1 MFAFSSNSFNGGNFS
16 PSRGKRF
23 IIPVVKWF
31 NMYTVLRENKDET
44 EILEAVKLDSKKIKA
59 LSDSTRR
66 NILEKLANQPSY
78 PREVAR
84 QLNLEKQKS
93 YYHFD
98 KLEEAGLIEEERTEN
113 VSGGSA
119 KYFKPS
125 SPTYILDLG
134 SEGKKVPWNS
144 QETKTTKFLGNLIN
158 KGLLEGVI
166 VVGSSEQHGPDQVQ
180 AKDGHL
186 AGEVGIKLGNY
197 CKTTNPAV
205 KLDTEIFGNSSF
217 DQNMILVGGVLTN
230 TVTKKFN
237 ENFPA
242 SFEGENFPYREIKT
256 PKNTYSEDAIG
267 VVTKTSNPKDPEKD
281 IFMVAGVRNQG
292 TEAAV
297 RAFKNLEDI
306 VEDYGDGE
314 FYRVVRGLDMDG
326 DGDID
331 DYEVVE

>member
-1 MFAFSSNSFNGGNFS
+1 
-16 PSRGKRF
+16 
-23 IIPVVKWF
+23 
-31 NMYTVLRENKDET
+31 MYTVIRENEEET
-44 EILEAVKLDSKKIKA
+44 EKLEAVKLDPEKIKA

-66 NILEKLANQPSY
+66 NILEKLATQPSY
-78 PREVAR
+78 PREVSR
-84 QLNLEKQKS
+84 ELGLEKQKS

-119 KYFKPS
+119 KYFRSS
-125 SPTYILDLG
+125 SPAYVLDLG
-134 SEGKKVPWNS
+134 TEGKKIPWSTNRD
-144 QETKTTKFLGNLIN
+144 QTERFLGSLVEE
-158 KGLLEGVI
+158 GRLEGVI
-166 VVGSSEQHGPDQVQ
+166 VVGSPDQHGPDQVQ

-197 CKTTNPAV
+197 CRTENPAV

-256 PKNTYSEDAIG
+256 PENTYSEDTVGIVA
-267 VVTKTSNPKDPEKD
+267 KTENPEDSEKD

-306 VEDYGDGE
+306 VEDYGEGD

-326 DGDID
+326 DGEID